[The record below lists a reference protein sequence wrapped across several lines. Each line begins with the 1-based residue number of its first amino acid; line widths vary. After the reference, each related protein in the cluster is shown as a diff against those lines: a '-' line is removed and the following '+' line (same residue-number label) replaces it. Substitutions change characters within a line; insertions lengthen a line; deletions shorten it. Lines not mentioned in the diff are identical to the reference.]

1 MGWIKRQVQS
11 IEETKEMLAAYWRQG
26 QREIGRALYGPD
38 TVAQPP
44 EYGMIGTK
52 TPGEVADGMRKPSAK
67 DRGRDQSA
75 PNPTDEYIRQATERS
90 AEPSREEP
98 VLERE

>member
-1 MGWIKRQVQS
+1 MGWIDRQKRS
-11 IEETKEMLAAYWRQG
+11 LEKTKEMLSAYWRQG
-26 QREIGRALYGPD
+26 QHEIGRALYGPD

-52 TPGEVADGMRKPSAK
+52 TPGEVADVMRGTPAK
-67 DRGRDQSA
+67 ERGPDQSA
-75 PNPTDEYIRQATERS
+75 RNPTDEYVRQATERS